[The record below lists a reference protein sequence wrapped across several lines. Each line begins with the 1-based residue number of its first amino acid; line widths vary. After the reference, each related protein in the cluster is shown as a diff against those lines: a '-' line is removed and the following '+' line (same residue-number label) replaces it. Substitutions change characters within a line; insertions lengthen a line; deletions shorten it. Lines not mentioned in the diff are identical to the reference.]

1 MRYIH
6 LYISLTV
13 LRPQA
18 WHKSKYQGLNIVH
31 IKHKVNY
38 LLGNC
43 IYILM
48 AVLRAA
54 RLKLVNIPDIIIIQK
69 IQGWLSNRKI
79 NCIYIPLTG
88 LRATGL
94 KQVKLLGHHY
104 HTNKT
109 QGWLSNGV
117 MNCTYIL
124 WLCWGLQ
131 AWNRSTNTQKM
142 GTL

>member
-1 MRYIH
+1 
-6 LYISLTV
+6 
-13 LRPQA
+13 
-18 WHKSKYQGLNIVH
+18 
-31 IKHKVNY
+31 
-38 LLGNC
+38 
-43 IYILM
+43 M

-54 RLKLVNIPDIIIIQK
+54 RLKLFNIPDIIIIQK

-94 KQVKLLGHHY
+94 KQVKLLGNHY

-117 MNCTYIL
+117 MNCTYIPL
-124 WLCWGLQ
+124 TVLRAAGLKQ
-131 AWNRSTNTQKM
+131 VHKYRKNGYLIAQYTVPLNQFIMYKSEAC
-142 GTL
+142 GTLPPLPSHSP